1 MVLYCLLKYFIPVI
15 LQCFNYIAMLHP
27 KSNAD
32 RPQCPVGW
40 EFLRHM
46 HTQRE
51 RERGRET
58 ALKSKGQRNLTEEEK
73 PRIRA
78 VRVQKFASCPTPSII
93 RQEKSAQ
100 KKISDFFEVTVSLSL
115 TCWHVGQFRERE
127 RDREWQRK
135 IETMKNRQREKQR
148 AKTSATWFAFTG
160 LLNSPSPGTPN
171 LFLATKDFMNM
182 TITCSAF
189 KNPIYIQAF

>member
-1 MVLYCLLKYFIPVI
+1 
-15 LQCFNYIAMLHP
+15 
-27 KSNAD
+27 
-32 RPQCPVGW
+32 
-40 EFLRHM
+40 M

-100 KKISDFFEVTVSLSL
+100 KIISDLFEVTVSLSL

-127 RDREWQRK
+127 RDRE
-135 IETMKNRQREKQR
+135 
-148 AKTSATWFAFTG
+148 
-160 LLNSPSPGTPN
+160 
-171 LFLATKDFMNM
+171 
-182 TITCSAF
+182 
-189 KNPIYIQAF
+189 